1 VKKDIMSKN
10 KLEIDK
16 IVNKIAWLGVPG
28 LVLLIFIV
36 ISGQIFLSGPSITW
50 ALAHIGFFG
59 LGGMIPGIF
68 VLIILS
74 KYSSKITAYGI
85 EKTILLV
92 INKMEKNGKSKNE
105 IINEINNYRISK
117 KLKEKI
123 INYIQ
128 QVS

>member
-1 VKKDIMSKN
+1 MSKN

>member
-1 VKKDIMSKN
+1 MTKN

-16 IVNKIAWLGVPG
+16 IVNKTAWLGVPS

-36 ISGQIFLSGPSITW
+36 LSGQFFLSGSSITW

-92 INKMEKNGKSKNE
+92 IDKMEKNGKSKNE
-105 IINEINNYRISK
+105 IINEINNYRISN
-117 KLKEKI
+117 KLKEKL

-128 QVS
+128 QV